1 MLNVFFSASRR
12 MTSALITSVL
22 LTASVALPRVALA
35 APQAVTTTTLTLS
48 APAVTSPAVV
58 TLTANVTANSAPL
71 TGTGI
76 ITFCDASRPKCTDI
90 AVLGTAQLIA
100 GTAKL
105 KIIPAIGTHTY
116 KAIFSSNGPAAGS
129 TSPTVTLTVNGLY
142 KTTTAIAATGNPS
155 GYNLTATVVGYSS
168 QPPVLAGNVTFQDT
182 TTNTLLGVEPL
193 GTPVFAQ
200 SLIPAPG
207 SPIYSAPG
215 PDVAGVGDF
224 NEDGMPDLAIVNS
237 SDDTFT
243 IMLGNPDGTF
253 NAVFPPN
260 GFNNTPCAN
269 PNYQSN
275 CAIAVGDFNHDGHA
289 DLALTSGDDSQVS
302 VFKGDGTGKFT
313 QFPNSPITTGNFPEA
328 VKVADFNNDGFQ
340 DLAVANLND
349 GTVSILLGN
358 GDGTFTAATGSPVT
372 VGGFPFFLA
381 AADLNEDGTADLAVV
396 DGRGNTMELL
406 QGNGDG
412 TFTPFASSPI
422 TFPPIGDDKG
432 YTAIVA
438 ADFTGD
444 GHLDLA
450 IADFDA
456 NVVVILNGNGTGA
469 FTFSP
474 QSPVAVGSNPFSLT
488 ALDYNGD
495 GHADLAVGNFANDNG
510 TKGSLSLLINEGAG
524 TFTALAP
531 LLVGS
536 NPNDVVT
543 ADFNQDGK
551 PDLAIP
557 DFDTAGVLNNTGNGT
572 YILLNQVTQTATAS
586 VTNVVLP
593 GAGVHVVQA
602 SYPAN
607 ASFAASSATIDLQGL
622 TSNTTLTLTDNPTAQ
637 LDNLPVTFTAQLN
650 PISVLAPTGTV
661 TFYSDNGM
669 IGTSPLSPTGTA
681 SFTTSALGDG
691 NFHMYAK
698 YSGDVVYA
706 AAQSAMLPLTISD
719 LQVTRVGKN
728 NTTIIPGTT
737 VVYTLQVA
745 PVVASSFLYDVAF
758 TATGLPAGAAA
769 TFSPATL
776 AAGASSSTVTMTV
789 TTAATALNE
798 PPAPFRRLP
807 LALGLLLPLFGARAF
822 RRRLRQVPSFVV
834 ALVLAVLSLAA
845 VTGLSGCSGAG
856 LFAAKKIPYTITV
869 TATEGNAVT
878 GTLSRST
885 GVPLAIQ

>member
-1 MLNVFFSASRR
+1 
-12 MTSALITSVL
+12 
-22 LTASVALPRVALA
+22 
-35 APQAVTTTTLTLS
+35 
-48 APAVTSPAVV
+48 
-58 TLTANVTANSAPL
+58 
-71 TGTGI
+71 
-76 ITFCDASRPKCTDI
+76 
-90 AVLGTAQLIA
+90 LIA
-100 GTAKL
+100 GSAKL
-105 KIIPAIGTHTY
+105 HFVPAIGTHTY
-116 KAIFSSNGPAAGS
+116 KAIFSSNGSAAGS
-129 TSPTVTLTVNGLY
+129 TSSTVTITVSGLY

-155 GYNLTATVVGYSS
+155 GYDLTATVVGYSS
-168 QPPVLAGNVTFQDT
+168 QPPVLAGSVTFQDT
-182 TTNTLLGVEPL
+182 TTNTLLGVKPL
-193 GTPVFAQ
+193 STPVFAQ
-200 SLIPAPG
+200 TLIPAPG
-207 SPIYSAPG
+207 SPLYSAPG

-224 NEDGMPDLAIVNS
+224 NEDGQPDLAIVNS

-243 IMLGNPDGTF
+243 IMLGNGDGTF
-253 NAVFPPN
+253 KALPFN
-260 GFNNTPCAN
+260 GFNRTPCASN
-269 PNYQSN
+269 AYQSN

-289 DLALTSGDDSQVS
+289 DLALTSGDDNQVS
-302 VFKGDGTGKFT
+302 VFKGNGDGTFT
-313 QFPNSPITTGNFPEA
+313 QFAGSPITTGNFPEA

-349 GTVSILLGN
+349 GDVSILLGN
-358 GDGTFTAATGSPVT
+358 GDGTFTPATGSPIV

-381 AADLNEDGTADLAVV
+381 AADLNEDGIADLAVV

-422 TFPPIGDDKG
+422 TFPPLGDDKG

-438 ADFTGD
+438 GDFTGG
-444 GHLDLA
+444 GHIDLA
-450 IADFDA
+450 VADFDA
-456 NVVVILNGNGTGA
+456 NAVIILNGNGTGA

-474 QSPVAVGSNPFSLT
+474 QSPVTVGPNPFSMT

-495 GHADLAVGNFANDNG
+495 GHVDLAVANFNENG
-510 TKGSLSLLINEGAG
+510 TNGSLSLLINDGG
-524 TFTALAP
+524 GNFTLSAP
-531 LLVGS
+531 PPPQLGMF
-536 NPNDVVT
+536 PNDVVT
-543 ADFNQDGK
+543 ADFNGDGK
-551 PDLAIP
+551 ADLAIP
-557 DFDTAGVLNNTGNGT
+557 EFGETGT
-572 YILLNQVTQTATAS
+572 TILLNQVTQTATAS
-586 VTNVVLP
+586 VANVILP

-607 ASFAASSATIDLQGL
+607 ASFAASSATIDLNGL
-622 TSNTTLTLTDNPTAQ
+622 TTNTTLTLTDNPTAQ
-637 LDNLPVTFTAQLN
+637 LDNLPVTFTAQLS
-650 PISVLAPTGTV
+650 PISALPPTGTV
-661 TFYSDNGM
+661 TFYGDNGM
-669 IGTSPLSPTGTA
+669 IGTSPLSPTGVA
-681 SFTTSALGDG
+681 VFTTSSLGDG
-691 NFHMYAK
+691 NFHIYAK
-698 YSGDVVYA
+698 YSGDVVYV

-728 NTTIIPGTT
+728 NTTILPGTT

-745 PVVASSFLYDVAF
+745 PVVASNFLYDVAF
-758 TATGLPAGAAA
+758 SASGLPAGAAA

-798 PPAPFRRLP
+798 PPSPFRRLP

-856 LFAAKKIPYTITV
+856 LFAAKKVPYTITV